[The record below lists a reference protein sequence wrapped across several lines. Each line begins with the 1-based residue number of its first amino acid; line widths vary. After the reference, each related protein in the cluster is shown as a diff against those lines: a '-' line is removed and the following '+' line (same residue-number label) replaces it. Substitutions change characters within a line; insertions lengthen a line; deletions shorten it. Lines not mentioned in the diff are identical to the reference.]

1 MPLTPWEL
9 ARTNKVEIVKRLQEE
24 GCILLS
30 LKHRGRRGGY
40 DRPFA
45 ALIEWPPSPETFE
58 AINVLQSKNQPEE
71 KSRID
76 SSS

>member
-45 ALIEWPPSPETFE
+45 AIIEWPPSDETLQAIIAMKFE
-58 AINVLQSKNQPEE
+58 QTKKGDNDGKTA
-71 KSRID
+71 
-76 SSS
+76 